1 MASFRYK
8 AVNESGDVVCGMLVA
23 DNPMDARRQL
33 RSMELFPQ
41 KVEPAQSGG
50 AGLPAVLPGAG
61 ARAAQHVT
69 IFTRQF
75 AVLLAS
81 GVPIAEALDVLS
93 RQVEH
98 KGLSRA
104 LLEAREAVNSGLSL
118 AEALGNYPRFF
129 DRAYIE
135 MVTSAEKSGMMDV
148 VFRRLAE
155 FLERRRMLR
164 SQVATALIYP
174 SILIVMAVALII
186 FLSAVVVPML
196 QPLLSQH
203 QGGLPITSSMLFAAS
218 GFVRTYIW
226 LAVPLAALLFLAL
239 SWARRTERGRI
250 FLDRLVLRIP
260 LIGKLMKK
268 SLLGR
273 FSMSFSTLLRTGVP
287 ALEALETL
295 ASLTPNEILRREI
308 DQIRQA
314 VVEGKDMSSQ
324 MRDSRLFPPMVGYM
338 VAVGE
343 RSGNLEEVLEHVSES
358 YDLEV
363 EIASRRLLTVLE
375 PVLVLIM
382 AAVVGFIALSLMM
395 TILELSNI

>member
-8 AVNESGDVVCGMLVA
+8 AVNESGDVVRGMLVA

-155 FLERRRMLR
+155 FW
-164 SQVATALIYP
+164 
-174 SILIVMAVALII
+174 
-186 FLSAVVVPML
+186 SADGCCG
-196 QPLLSQH
+196 H
-203 QGGLPITSSMLFAAS
+203 
-218 GFVRTYIW
+218 RW
-226 LAVPLAALLFLAL
+226 
-239 SWARRTERGRI
+239 
-250 FLDRLVLRIP
+250 
-260 LIGKLMKK
+260 
-268 SLLGR
+268 
-273 FSMSFSTLLRTGVP
+273 
-287 ALEALETL
+287 
-295 ASLTPNEILRREI
+295 
-308 DQIRQA
+308 
-314 VVEGKDMSSQ
+314 
-324 MRDSRLFPPMVGYM
+324 PP
-338 VAVGE
+338 
-343 RSGNLEEVLEHVSES
+343 
-358 YDLEV
+358 
-363 EIASRRLLTVLE
+363 
-375 PVLVLIM
+375 P
-382 AAVVGFIALSLMM
+382 
-395 TILELSNI
+395 